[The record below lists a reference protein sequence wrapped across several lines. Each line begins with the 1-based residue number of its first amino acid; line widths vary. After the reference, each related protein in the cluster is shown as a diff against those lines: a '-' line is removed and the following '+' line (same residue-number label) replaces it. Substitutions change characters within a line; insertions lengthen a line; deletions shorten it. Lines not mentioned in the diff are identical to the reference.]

1 MLTDFND
8 QLPQRLLP
16 GLRLMLFEL
25 AGLKMAIVLGI
36 LINCSERKVLH
47 STLLCSTLSFI
58 GVSLTQC

>member
-1 MLTDFND
+1 
-8 QLPQRLLP
+8 
-16 GLRLMLFEL
+16 MLFEL